1 MQHVGALPEETRHY
15 VKTITGRPAENW
27 RAAGEVTPS
36 RNVPRQAP
44 CQEAAGVIASSE
56 QPQIDHVAT
65 RMRTALARARA
76 PVQRTAKREHGST
89 QLAAA
94 SKKRHQKVRLSQ
106 R

>member
-1 MQHVGALPEETRHY
+1 

-27 RAAGEVTPS
+27 KAAGEVTPLQ
-36 RNVPRQAP
+36 NVPRQAP
-44 CQEAAGVIASSE
+44 CQEATGVIASSE
-56 QPQIDHVAT
+56 PQIDHVAT
-65 RMRTALARARA
+65 RVRTALAEAKASANRS
-76 PVQRTAKREHGST
+76 AKRERGPT